1 MDDDF
6 AQTRTPE
13 DLFDDDF
20 TPVVAVLEPAR
31 PATLQPAPDDGRPPV
46 WSQTGVRRGFR
57 GDRAGVGGG
66 RSGRGGRGGRGAPHG
81 TRAQTEARDY
91 EPTRDEPAEASAIEG
106 DGKAKKEEGL
116 VAEDPNAHD
125 ASESAV
131 VRDGRPPAIQTD
143 DSAPNPALA
152 PVPTTSPT
160 RVEAVRGDRSG
171 TGGVKIKK
179 LTEEE
184 LSARLAAIRVKN
196 AALEEAHRRAEADE
210 ASFQQREQ
218 HASQKRLEERAHRR
232 VMEGERERNRL
243 RKMKALQGR
252 EWDAEKDEGDDC
264 WGAGAGVGA
273 GRGTP
278 RSSYRRGVYGGVEM
292 GGEGGRGVA
301 RGGAGAEADGDAD
314 PDPDPDGSSSDHE
327 PRASFERGGRG
338 RRGRGAGRDQG
349 RARPSS
355 RLDEAPRMPARTTD
369 RIATDPTDRNDVPA
383 LPPSTLNVPSTSRD
397 PSTTEVTAEA
407 KPAMTPE
414 EKAEATAEAPSEPPP
429 ANAQEE
435 APIERDDGHE
445 PSSAHGKTNGATEP
459 AAAAEAEASAELS
472 PIGPLDSAGHRP
484 TWAEQVEAGTTPL
497 TW

>member
-31 PATLQPAPDDGRPPV
+31 PATPEPAPDDGRPPFG
-46 WSQTGVRRGFR
+46 SQTRVRRGFR
-57 GDRAGVGGG
+57 GDRAGVGGF
-66 RSGRGGRGGRGAPHG
+66 SRGGRGGRGRRDALHG
-81 TRAQTEARDY
+81 TDY
-91 EPTRDEPAEASAIEG
+91 EPTRDEHADASAIEG
-106 DGKAKKEEGL
+106 NGEGKKEEGP
-116 VAEDPNAHD
+116 VAEDPHAYD

-131 VRDGRPPAIQTD
+131 VSEGLPPAAQTD
-143 DSAPNPALA
+143 DSTPNLTLA
-152 PVPTTSPT
+152 PVQTTSPT

-243 RKMKALQGR
+243 RKMNALQGR
-252 EWDAEKDEGDDC
+252 EWDAEKEEGDDR

-278 RSSYRRGVYGGVEM
+278 RSGYRRGVYGGVEM
-292 GGEGGRGVA
+292 RGDGGRGVA

-314 PDPDPDGSSSDHE
+314 PDGS
-327 PRASFERGGRG
+327 SFERGGRG
-338 RRGRGAGRDQG
+338 RRARGAGRDQG
-349 RARPSS
+349 RAHHSS
-355 RLDEAPRMPARTTD
+355 RLDEAPRMPARTD
-369 RIATDPTDRNDVPA
+369 RMPTDPTDLEDFPA
-383 LPPSTLNVPSTSRD
+383 LPPSTPNVHSTSKA

-407 KPAMTPE
+407 KPAMTAEDKP
-414 EKAEATAEAPSEPPP
+414 EATAEAPSEPPP
-429 ANAQEE
+429 ATAQEE
-435 APIERDDGHE
+435 APIERDDRHE
-445 PSSAHGKTNGATEP
+445 PSSADGKTNSATEP
-459 AAAAEAEASAELS
+459 AAEAEATAELS
-472 PIGPLDSAGHRP
+472 PIGPDSAGHRP
-484 TWAEQVEAGTTPL
+484 TWAEQVEAGTTPV